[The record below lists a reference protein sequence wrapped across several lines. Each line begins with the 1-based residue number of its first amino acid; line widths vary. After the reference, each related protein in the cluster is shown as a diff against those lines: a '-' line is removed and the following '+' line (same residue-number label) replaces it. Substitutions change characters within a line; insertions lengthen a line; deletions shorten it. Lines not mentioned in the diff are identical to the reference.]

1 MNKTT
6 NNTITNPIGSKRINT
21 VMVLFII
28 LSTFY
33 FFIVS
38 CLCWRTYREKIR
50 EKVNKEKFIK
60 IMKKFTNRKPGSIEP
75 DELVK
80 IN

>member
-6 NNTITNPIGSKRINT
+6 NNTITNPIGSNRINT

-38 CLCWRTYREKIR
+38 CLCWRTYREK
-50 EKVNKEKFIK
+50 VNKEKFIK
-60 IMKKFTNRKPGSIEP
+60 IIKKFTKRKPGSIEP